1 MTDFNTLE
9 RAAKRLCEQRHGAGS
24 WNTKHRKR
32 AAYRRMADRM
42 LSLATADAFMAI
54 FGLKRVAK

>member
-1 MTDFNTLE
+1 MTAFDTLE

-24 WNTKHRKR
+24 WDTKHRKR

-54 FGLKRVAK
+54 FGLKRVTK